1 MRAIYFDNAA
11 TSPVSPE
18 VLQAMWAAYADAV
31 GNPASLHLFGQKAK
45 RVLDRSRQIVARA
58 IGADA
63 RDVYFTSGGTES
75 DNLAIKGIAHAG
87 RERGRHIITS
97 PIEHHAVLNVFHA
110 LEREGFEIS
119 IVPVDRFGVVDLDA
133 LQAAIRP
140 DTTLI
145 SIMLA
150 NNEVGT
156 IEPIK
161 DVVALAHDKGISVHT
176 DAVQAVGKISVNVND
191 LGVDALSLTAHKF
204 YGPKG
209 QGALYVR
216 NGTPIVPLFRG
227 GHQERELR
235 PGTENVPG
243 IVGLAAAIE
252 LVVRE
257 LDTES
262 VRLAALRDRL
272 ESGIRARVND
282 VTVNG
287 HPVRRVPNITNLSF
301 AGVEGEA
308 LLLALD
314 MKGIA
319 VSTGSACN
327 AGSTEPSHVL
337 RAMDVDWQLAQ
348 GSLRFS
354 LGRNSTVDEV
364 EYVIEAV
371 GEVADRLREVSP
383 LYQASVGRRSAR
395 G

>member
-1 MRAIYFDNAA
+1 MKAVYFDNAA
-11 TSPVSPE
+11 TSPMSSE
-18 VLQAMWAAYADAV
+18 VLQAMSAAYSEVA
-31 GNPASLHLFGQKAK
+31 GNPSSLHLFGQKAK
-45 RVLDRSRQIVARA
+45 RALDQSRQAVARA

-75 DNLAIKGIAHAG
+75 DNLAIKGIARAV

-110 LEREGFEIS
+110 LEREGFDIS
-119 IVPVDRFGVVDLDA
+119 IVPVDRFGVLDLEA
-133 LQAAIRP
+133 LQAAVRP

-156 IEPIK
+156 IEPVK
-161 DVVALAHDKGISVHT
+161 DVVALAHDKGILIHT
-176 DAVQAVGKISVNVND
+176 DAVQAVGKIPVNVND

-216 NGTPIVPLFRG
+216 KGTPIAPLFQG

-243 IVGLAAAIE
+243 IVGLATAIE
-252 LVVRE
+252 SVVRE

-262 VRLAALRDRL
+262 GRLAGLRDRL
-272 ESGIRARVND
+272 ESGIRARVD
-282 VTVNG
+282 GVTVNG
-287 HPVRRVPNITNLSF
+287 HPVHRVPNITNRSF

-314 MKGIA
+314 VKGIA

-337 RAMDVDWQLAQ
+337 RAMGVDWQLAQ

-354 LGRNSTVDEV
+354 LGRNNSAEEV

-371 GEVADRLREVSP
+371 GEVVARLREVSP
-383 LYQASVGRRSAR
+383 LYQAPAGNR
-395 G
+395 